1 MLLDVL
7 ENGHDIG
14 ALPLMLNRLPLLCV
28 AAMLGLTSPTLA
40 QEGPPQQV
48 ECDGS
53 VVKGFESVVT
63 GCASAS
69 IDRQILINNA
79 DVLSKVV
86 AGSFHLGPPS
96 IAPAGLAEM
105 TVEEAQARLAG
116 SSSFLIAPTADVAVA
131 APSPKWNIWID
142 GKYTWNDNSPANFN
156 LDGPLWN
163 GLAGVDY
170 KLTDKFTLG
179 IIGSFES
186 SNLDGT
192 GVDAKSTGWGGGAYM
207 GFLLTDNIVFSAN
220 VLGTSIDSSQSG
232 FFDFNSERL
241 QAAATLN
248 GYWYNDTWRFTP
260 GLSVSWSKEWI
271 EETSGAAP
279 DQAVEVALLTPGIQ
293 VGDTLRLSDTATV
306 EPWAGAALD
315 WTFVNKIK
323 QSGLASIDDPNVDA
337 RLQAGFNFGFGSN
350 AQFSLTGEIG
360 GLLLDT
366 INTYSGEAN
375 LAFQF

>member
-1 MLLDVL
+1 M
-7 ENGHDIG
+7 
-14 ALPLMLNRLPLLCV
+14 MLNRFLLLCL
-28 AAMLGLTSPTLA
+28 AAILGLTSPALA
-40 QEGPPQQV
+40 QAQQQANCDASVREGP
-48 ECDGS
+48 DS
-53 VVKGFESVVT
+53 IVT
-63 GCASAS
+63 GCASAA

-79 DVLSKVV
+79 NVLSRVV
-86 AGSFHLGPPS
+86 AGGFHLGPPS
-96 IAPAGLAEM
+96 IEPAGLAEM
-105 TVEEAQARLAG
+105 TVEEARARLAG
-116 SSSFLIAPTADVAVA
+116 GSPFLIAPTADVAIA
-131 APSPKWNIWID
+131 APASKWNIWSD
-142 GKYTWNDNSPANFN
+142 GKYTWNDNSRANFN

-163 GLAGVDY
+163 GLAGIDY
-170 KLTDKFTLG
+170 KLTGKFTLG
-179 IIGSFES
+179 IMGSFES

-192 GVDAKSTGWGGGAYM
+192 GVNTKSTGWGGGAYM

-232 FFDFNSERL
+232 FFDFASERL
-241 QAAATLN
+241 QAAAALN
-248 GYWYNDTWRFTP
+248 GYWYKDTWRFTP

-293 VGDTLRLSDTATV
+293 VGDTLRLSDTSTV

-337 RLQAGFNFGFGSN
+337 RLQAGFNFSFGSN
-350 AQFSLTGEIG
+350 AQLSLTGEIG